1 MVEGQAVPEGRDREL
16 RETLSEEVD
25 WNKRLRFSEHHLSHA
40 ASAFYPSPFNEAAIL
55 TMDGVGEWTTTSL
68 AIGYGRSFTASGSV
82 EVFESPSSG
91 PTIEWADWRDLPIW
105 SVMPFAK
112 CSSAIAVLADQIRNR
127 NARLR
132 LPSGSTLFRFLRLLG
147 HGARV
152 CTDVWCAATNELQFA
167 TEGHKHHRFP
177 M

>member
-1 MVEGQAVPEGRDREL
+1 L
-16 RETLSEEVD
+16 LY
-25 WNKRLRFSEHHLSHA
+25 WNKRLHFSEHHLSHA

-82 EVFESPSSG
+82 EVFKSPSSG
-91 PTIEWADWRDLPIW
+91 PTIEWADRRDLPIW

-147 HGARV
+147 HGARSARMFGV
-152 CTDVWCAATNELQFA
+152 RLPMNFNSPLKATSIIASQCR
-167 TEGHKHHRFP
+167 K
-177 M
+177 